1 MSLHAQLS
9 PEAIAR
15 LHAQKRNSTI
25 SSLVI
30 ALLVLTLIGLI
41 LGLFLLPKIQKEEV
55 VIVSYSYEQEKEKP
69 EKKVPKETVQKKPS
83 SPSASVARVITSAAV
98 ADVAIPVPEFEVTTP
113 SLDFGESSDF
123 GSGWGSG
130 TGGNGFQSIPSSMR
144 KRCSAQERMD
154 RLKEMGGT
162 AACEKAVVKALD
174 WLQETQN
181 EDGSW
186 TGKVGGHPYP
196 VAMTGMA
203 ILAYLGHCETPKSP
217 KYGKTVEKG
226 ITYLVN
232 AAMSPGKGNLICSPG
247 VPGHAPAYEHGIA
260 TYALAESYTFC
271 KEVNHTIPNL
281 KEVTKKAGERILDGQ
296 TNAGGYVYGLPN
308 GGNGGDNSVGY
319 WQLQALKAFKHT
331 KIISD
336 SKFKRDIRNAMGWF
350 EKVQGK
356 NGAIGYRNDS
366 SRSPNLTGGALL
378 CMQFWGEG
386 DSKMARKA
394 ADWIRENV
402 KFGSFGSKDSNL
414 YYHYYHAQAMIN
426 VGGKDW
432 DKYQKMVRDPIL
444 KAQQSDGSW
453 KQTMGHG
460 PVNHHMATCL
470 ATMLLEV
477 YYRFLP
483 GTADN

>member
-9 PEAIAR
+9 PEALAR
-15 LHAQKRNSTI
+15 LQAQKRNSTI

-30 ALLVLTLIGLI
+30 ALLVIVLIGLV
-41 LGLFLLPKIQKEEV
+41 LGLFLLDKIEEEPV
-55 VIVSYSYEQEKEKP
+55 VIVTYSYEQEKEKP

-83 SPSASVARVITSAAV
+83 SPSASVAKVITSAAV
-98 ADVAIPVPEFEVTTP
+98 ADVAIPVPEVEVTTP

-144 KRCSAQERMD
+144 KRCSASERMQ

-162 AACEKAVVKALD
+162 PACEKAVVKALD

-181 EDGSW
+181 DDGSW
-186 TGKVGGHPYP
+186 TEKGGKNGYP

-226 ITYLVN
+226 IIYLVN
-232 AAMSPGKGNLICSPG
+232 AAMNDGAKGLVSSPG

-260 TYALAESYTFC
+260 TYALSESYTFC
-271 KEVNHTIPNL
+271 KEVKHNIPKL
-281 KEVTKKAGERILDGQ
+281 KEATKKAGERILEGQ
-296 TNAGGYVYGLPN
+296 TNAGGYLYGLPN
-308 GGNGGDNSVGY
+308 SGGSGDNSVGY

-331 KIISD
+331 KIIPD
-336 SKFKRDIRNAMGWF
+336 SKFKKDIDQAMKWF
-350 EKVQGK
+350 DKVQGGD
-356 NGAIGYRNDS
+356 GAIGYRES
-366 SRSPNLTGGALL
+366 STRSPGLTGGALL
-378 CMQFWGEG
+378 CMQFWDHG
-386 DSKMARKA
+386 DSKTADKA
-394 ADWIRENV
+394 SEWIQNNV
-402 KFGSFGSKDSNL
+402 KFGNFGGKDSNL

-426 VGGKDW
+426 VGGKEW
-432 DKYQKMVRDPIL
+432 DKYQEMVRDPIL

-453 KQTMGHG
+453 KQKMGHG
-460 PVNHHMATCL
+460 PIGDHMATCL

-483 GTADN
+483 GTADK

>member
-9 PEAIAR
+9 PEAMAR
-15 LHAQKRNSTI
+15 LEAQKRNSTI

-30 ALLVLTLIGLI
+30 AFLVLVLIGLV

-55 VIVSYSYEQEKEKP
+55 VIVTYAYEQEKEKP

-98 ADVAIPVPEFEVTTP
+98 SEVAIPVPEVEVTTP

-144 KRCSAQERMD
+144 KRCSPQERMQ

-162 AACEKAVVKALD
+162 KECETAVVKALD

-186 TGKVGGHPYP
+186 TGKEGKHGYP

-226 ITYLVN
+226 MIYLVN
-232 AAMSPGKGNLICSPG
+232 AAMNEGKGGLICSAG

-260 TYALAESYTFC
+260 AYALSESYTFC
-271 KEVNHTIPNL
+271 KDIKFKIPNL
-281 KEVTKKAGERILDGQ
+281 KEATKKAGERILEGQ
-296 TNAGGYVYGLPN
+296 TDSGGYLYGLPN
-308 GGNGGDNSVGY
+308 SGNGGDNSVGY

-331 KIISD
+331 KIIPD
-336 SKFKRDIRNAMGWF
+336 TKFNDDIKNAMGWF
-350 EKVQGK
+350 DKVQGA
-356 NGAIGYRNDS
+356 NGAVGYRAS
-366 SRSPNLTGGALL
+366 ASRSPELTGGALL
-378 CMQFWGEG
+378 CMQFWGHG
-386 DSKMARKA
+386 DSDTADKA
-394 ADWIRENV
+394 KDWIKENV
-402 KFGSFGSKDSNL
+402 KFGAFGSGSSNL
-414 YYHYYHAQAMIN
+414 YYHYYNAQAMIN

-432 DKYQKMVRDPIL
+432 DWYNDMVRDPIL
-444 KAQQSDGSW
+444 EAQQSDGSW
-453 KQTMGHG
+453 KQKMNHG
-460 PVNHHMATCL
+460 PVNTHMATCL

-483 GTADN
+483 GTKGG

>member
-1 MSLHAQLS
+1 MPLHAQLS
-9 PEAIAR
+9 PEAIAS
-15 LHAQKRNSTI
+15 LHAQRRNSTI

-30 ALLVLTLIGLI
+30 AVLVLVLIGLV

-69 EKKVPKETVQKKPS
+69 EKPTPKETVQKKPS

-98 ADVAIPVPEFEVTTP
+98 SEVAIPVPEVEVTTP
-113 SLDFGESSDF
+113 SLDFGDGNDF

-144 KRCSAQERMD
+144 KRCSPQERMQ

-162 AACEKAVVKALD
+162 PDCEKAVVKALD

-186 TGKVGGHPYP
+186 TEEGAKHGYP

-226 ITYLVN
+226 IIYLVN
-232 AAMSPGKGNLICSPG
+232 AAMGGGNKGLVSSAG
-247 VPGHAPAYEHGIA
+247 APGHAPAYEHGIA

-271 KEVNHTIPNL
+271 KEIKFKIPNL
-281 KEVTKKAGERILDGQ
+281 KEATKKAGERILEGQ

-308 GGNGGDNSVGY
+308 GGNSGDNSVGY

-331 KIISD
+331 KILPD
-336 SKFKRDIRNAMGWF
+336 TKFKDDIKNAMGWF
-350 EKVQGK
+350 DKVQGGD
-356 NGAIGYRNDS
+356 GAIGYREQS
-366 SRSPNLTGGALL
+366 SRSPGLTGGALL
-378 CMQFWGEG
+378 CMQFWGHG
-386 DSKMARKA
+386 DSETAEKA
-394 ADWIRENV
+394 AEWIKNNV
-402 KFGSFGSKDSNL
+402 KFGAFGGKDSNL

-426 VGGKDW
+426 VGGKEW
-432 DKYQKMVRDPIL
+432 DKYNDMVRDPIIE
-444 KAQQSDGSW
+444 AQQSDGSW
-453 KQTMGHG
+453 KQKMGHG
-460 PVNHHMATCL
+460 PVNDHMATCL

-483 GTADN
+483 GTSK

>member
-9 PEAIAR
+9 PEALAR

-30 ALLVLTLIGLI
+30 AFLVIVLIGLV
-41 LGLFLLPKIQKEEV
+41 LGLFLLPKIAKEEV
-55 VIVSYSYEQEKEKP
+55 VIVTYSYEQEKEKP

-98 ADVAIPVPEFEVTTP
+98 ANVAIPVPDVEVTTP

-144 KRCSAQERMD
+144 KRCSSQERMD

-181 EDGSW
+181 DDGSW
-186 TGKVGGHPYP
+186 TGKPGQPYP

-203 ILAYLGHCETPKSP
+203 ILAYLGHCETPKSS

-226 ITYLVN
+226 IIYLVN
-232 AAMSPGKGNLICSPG
+232 AAMNDDAKGLISSPG

-271 KEVNHTIPNL
+271 KEINFDIPNL
-281 KEVTKKAGERILDGQ
+281 KKVTKKAGERILDGQ
-296 TNAGGYVYGLPN
+296 TSAGGYVYGLPN
-308 GGNGGDNSVGY
+308 GGNSGDNSVGY

-331 KIISD
+331 KILSD
-336 SKFKRDIRNAMGWF
+336 SKFRKDIRNAMDWF
-350 EKVQGK
+350 EKVQG
-356 NGAIGYRNDS
+356 GDGSIGYREQS
-366 SRSPNLTGGALL
+366 SKSPGLTGGALL

-394 ADWIRENV
+394 SEWIRENV
-402 KFGSFGSKDSNL
+402 KFGEFGSTDSNL
-414 YYHYYHAQAMIN
+414 YYHYYHAQAMMG

-432 DKYQKMVRDPIL
+432 DWYNDMVRDKIV

-453 KQTMGHG
+453 KQSMGHG
-460 PVNHHMATCL
+460 PVNTHMATCL